1 MAPGVI
7 DAHCIGRNTYCNGIL
22 EKLAEPLLVGEIVLP
37 LKFPELAD
45 HLSIIVVVEEL
56 FQRLELNKTLQTVD
70 GGHPH
75 FRGLQDCKVMTE
87 QNERVLRK

>member
-1 MAPGVI
+1 MLIAF
-7 DAHCIGRNTYCNGIL
+7 GRNTYCNGIL

-56 FQRLELNKTLQTVD
+56 FQRLELKKTLQTVD

-75 FRGLQDCKVMTE
+75 FRATLVSSCSAVSIS
-87 QNERVLRK
+87 N

>member
-7 DAHCIGRNTYCNGIL
+7 EAHCIGRRAYCNGIL
-22 EKLAEPLLVGEIVLP
+22 EKLAEPLLVGEIVLL

-56 FQRLELNKTLQTVD
+56 FQRLELKKTLQTVD

-75 FRGLQDCKVMTE
+75 FRGLQDGKVMTE
-87 QNERVLRK
+87 QNESVLRK